1 MKLHIILII
10 LLLTGHSA
18 FAQFGEFAPALYHN
32 PEGGDTIYM
41 HTDVDELASYA
52 QGDDAFKQAFF
63 GVLKYP
69 AGAREG
75 GIQGKVVLSFI
86 VEKDGTATDLKVAR
100 PVHHLLDSAA
110 INAFKNVGTWK
121 PAMINGKPV
130 RCQVLLPV
138 AFKLG

>member
-1 MKLHIILII
+1 MKHHIILIFLFLI
-10 LLLTGHSA
+10 GHST

-32 PEGGDTIYM
+32 PAGGDTIYM
-41 HTDVDELASYA
+41 HTDVDELAGYA

-69 AGAREG
+69 ASAREG
-75 GIQGKVVLSFI
+75 GIHGKVVLSFI

-100 PVHHLLDSAA
+100 PVHLLLDNAA

-138 AFKLG
+138 KFNLG